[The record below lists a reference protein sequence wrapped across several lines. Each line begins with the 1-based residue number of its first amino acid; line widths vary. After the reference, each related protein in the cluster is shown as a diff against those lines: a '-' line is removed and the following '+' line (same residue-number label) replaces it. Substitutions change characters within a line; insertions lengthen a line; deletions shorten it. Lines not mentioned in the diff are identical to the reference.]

1 MSEQIKIDKCTSC
14 SSDQIVVAG
23 NKFLC
28 RLCNV
33 VYEVTDTGTKVLDA
47 NPLDEHE
54 QRLANAERDI
64 AAIKKAQQGGGPPDP
79 VEEQIDNETEKLHEL
94 PADEKF
100 IEDHPKPT
108 AMDEE
113 EPQEDGFIVFE

>member
-1 MSEQIKIDKCTSC
+1 MSKQIKIDKCTSC
-14 SSDQIVVAG
+14 GSDQIVVAG

-28 RLCNV
+28 RVCNI

-64 AAIKKAQQGGGPPDP
+64 AVLKKAGQGGETVEPP
-79 VEEQIDNETEKLHEL
+79 ET
-94 PADEKF
+94 PAEGIEPETDEVTD
-100 IEDHPKPT
+100 EDET
-108 AMDEE
+108 
-113 EPQEDGFIVFE
+113 QEDGFIIFE

>member
-1 MSEQIKIDKCTSC
+1 MPEQIKIEKCTSC
-14 SSDQIVVAG
+14 GSDQIVVAG

-28 RLCNV
+28 RPCNV

-64 AAIKKAQQGGGPPDP
+64 AAIKKAQQGGGESDVQPESSPESIEPETD
-79 VEEQIDNETEKLHEL
+79 ETE
-94 PADEKF
+94 DE
-100 IEDHPKPT
+100 
-108 AMDEE
+108 DETE
-113 EPQEDGFIVFE
+113 EDGFIVFE